1 MPAVARR
8 GPGEPDI
15 HHPCHHLGSRAGE
28 SASTL
33 DLGTGMPIRP
43 AAGDAARAV
52 IPDARIAY
60 IDHDPFVTMHAEVLL
75 ADDEGIAV
83 ADADLTDPA
92 SVLAR
97 PEVRAVIDPAEPVCL
112 VLGLVLGL
120 MPVRQAR
127 DVVAGYA
134 DLIAPGSY
142 VVISCGR
149 CDDEVL
155 WKELSEAYTAAGSY
169 NHSPAEITGFLAGLK
184 LVPPGLVAAQ
194 NWRGGWHHV
203 PASGTGSGVRAGRG
217 REEVTAGL
225 PVREPSRAMY
235 AHCDHGRMTPSRAVE
250 SPCQP
255 ASSPGDRLA
264 LAACESEDDLLGWL
278 S

>member
-1 MPAVARR
+1 MSTLGIDSTRANVARVY
-8 GPGEPDI
+8 DV
-15 HHPCHHLGSRAGE
+15 LAGGRNNYAADRE
-28 SASTL
+28 EAERLLEICPRLRDAVRENRTFITRTITWAAGQGTRQYL

-112 VLGLVLGL
+112 VLGLALGF
-120 MPVRQAR
+120 MPVRQAC

-134 DLIAPGSY
+134 DLVAPGSC
-142 VVISCGR
+142 VVISCAR
-149 CDDEVL
+149 WDDEVL
-155 WKELSEAYTAAGSY
+155 WKELSEAYTDAGSY
-169 NHSPAEITGFLAGLK
+169 NHAPAEITGFLECLK

-203 PASGTGSGVRAGRG
+203 PAAVPGPVYVLAGVAKK
-217 REEVTAGL
+217 
-225 PVREPSRAMY
+225 
-235 AHCDHGRMTPSRAVE
+235 
-250 SPCQP
+250 
-255 ASSPGDRLA
+255 
-264 LAACESEDDLLGWL
+264 
-278 S
+278 

>member
-1 MPAVARR
+1 MTCWPADATTTRLTGR
-8 GPGEPDI
+8 K
-15 HHPCHHLGSRAGE
+15 L
-28 SASTL
+28 SASWKYARGCANVVRENRTFITRAITWAAGQGTRQYL

-83 ADADLTDPA
+83 SDADLTDPA

-112 VLGLVLGL
+112 VLGLVLGF
-120 MPVRQAR
+120 MPVRQAC

-134 DLIAPGSY
+134 DLVAPGSC
-142 VVISCGR
+142 VVISCAR

-155 WKELSEAYTAAGSY
+155 WKELSEAYTD
-169 NHSPAEITGFLAGLK
+169 AGL
-184 LVPPGLVAAQ
+184 VQPRT
-194 NWRGGWHHV
+194 RG
-203 PASGTGSGVRAGRG
+203 
-217 REEVTAGL
+217 
-225 PVREPSRAMY
+225 
-235 AHCDHGRMTPSRAVE
+235 DHGVP
-250 SPCQP
+250 
-255 ASSPGDRLA
+255 
-264 LAACESEDDLLGWL
+264 
-278 S
+278 